1 MANTATEDSTTV
13 SGAPDTTVEL
23 AGDASAAG
31 TVIAWDGQRILPQVR
46 DRPPCWRTSVC
57 DHDLEAD
64 SRSDARLAKAHA
76 IEERRS
82 WMARPSTL

>member
-1 MANTATEDSTTV
+1 MRPSVVRALEFLGGAVMANTATEDSTTV

-46 DRPPCWRTSVC
+46 DRAM
-57 DHDLEAD
+57 LED
-64 SRSDARLAKAHA
+64 ISLRPRSRGGQ
-76 IEERRS
+76 
-82 WMARPSTL
+82 PQ